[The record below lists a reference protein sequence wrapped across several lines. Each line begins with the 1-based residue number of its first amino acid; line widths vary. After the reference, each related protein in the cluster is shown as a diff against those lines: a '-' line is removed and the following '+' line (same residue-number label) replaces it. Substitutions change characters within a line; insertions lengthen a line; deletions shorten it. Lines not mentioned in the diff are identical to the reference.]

1 MYRYGKACRFETIVK
16 ALRFTAPS
24 QVLST
29 ETSGRNLHASEINLN
44 SELAVRSSKKSYSF
58 LDRKCQFLCSTFRYP
73 AVRFKYSWMK
83 LTMEVSLSQGGSVT
97 SIFYLHT
104 LNELEELKKQDSL
117 KLSNIKYVNH
127 VGKKI
132 KKDFQ
137 DTCIIFLK

>member
-1 MYRYGKACRFETIVK
+1 
-16 ALRFTAPS
+16 
-24 QVLST
+24 
-29 ETSGRNLHASEINLN
+29 
-44 SELAVRSSKKSYSF
+44 
-58 LDRKCQFLCSTFRYP
+58 
-73 AVRFKYSWMK
+73 MK
-83 LTMEVSLSQGGSVT
+83 LTTKVSLFLGRSVT